1 MLEYGRILREVLPV
15 WGFCMHLS
23 GRSLKLPNLRNLVHD
38 SWTAFTA
45 LPKQDQLGIVIILA
59 FAMLGPLLDLGGWD
73 FFQAFRRDTLSGN
86 YGFKT
91 WHPYPIYWLIYP
103 FAILPA
109 KIGFLVWNLAS
120 AVCFVVAIR
129 LWNGRYLNFAL
140 SLPLFWM
147 FYAGQ
152 IDGFIALGLAL
163 AVLANPYVAGVGL
176 VLLTIKP
183 QVGFLPILFVLFHR
197 RDWRMLVVPSVVFVL
212 SLAQWGWWIPEWIAS
227 ILEIEKADEVTNITL
242 YPYSLLLLPLL
253 WFKRSS
259 LNVYY
264 LVGSLLA
271 PVLRG
276 LLSGFFILPL
286 FSSVGES
293 AYLGNV
299 FVANLGRL
307 SSRLFNSSCTF
318 AVSSLF

>member
-1 MLEYGRILREVLPV
+1 MESYQISGIKNWAKQIWRGFTSLP
-15 WGFCMHLS
+15 
-23 GRSLKLPNLRNLVHD
+23 RP
-38 SWTAFTA
+38 
-45 LPKQDQLGIVIILA
+45 DQLGIIIIFA

-73 FFQAFRRDTLSGN
+73 FLQAFRRDTLSGN

-109 KIGFLVWNLAS
+109 KLGFLLWNLTS
-120 AVCFVVAIR
+120 AVCFIVAIR

-163 AVLANPYVAGVGL
+163 AMLANPYLAGLGL

-183 QVGFLPILFVLFHR
+183 QVGLLPILFVVYHR
-197 RDWRMLVVPSVVFVL
+197 RDWRLFVVPIAILLL
-212 SLAQWGWWIPEWIAS
+212 SFIQWGWWVPDWVAS

-242 YPYSLLLLPLL
+242 YPYSLILLPVL

-259 LNVYY
+259 LNVWY

-271 PVLRG
+271 P
-276 LLSGFFILPL
+276 
-286 FSSVGES
+286 
-293 AYLGNV
+293 YY
-299 FVANLGRL
+299 
-307 SSRLFNSSCTF
+307 
-318 AVSSLF
+318 AVYSLVSLFCRFFPVWVNLFVWAMYLTLIWIDYPVPGFLIPLTLLLYVLFFDHSESK

>member
-1 MLEYGRILREVLPV
+1 
-15 WGFCMHLS
+15 MHLS

-38 SWTAFTA
+38 SWTAFTT

-103 FAILPA
+103 FAILPP

-120 AVCFVVAIR
+120 AVCFVIAIR

-197 RDWRMLVVPSVVFVL
+197 RDWRMLVVPSIVFVL

-242 YPYSLLLLPLL
+242 YPYSLVLLPLL

-271 PVLRG
+271 PYYAVYSLVSLFCRYFPVWVN
-276 LLSGFFILPL
+276 LLIWAMYLSLIWVDYLSGFLIPVALLLYLL
-286 FSSVGES
+286 FFEPEKMREGMPNT
-293 AYLGNV
+293 L
-299 FVANLGRL
+299 
-307 SSRLFNSSCTF
+307 TD
-318 AVSSLF
+318 